1 MRRID
6 IAALTALAICA
17 QMVSCAAERGD
28 KTLLRAVPSTMSH
41 AGPETRGPIPPEF
54 SLSRPVE
61 ENEPARSPSADKPQS
76 NKRAINIKE
85 INGQQASPPLLS
97 MNLAGSSLETI
108 MRLLEDVSGAKII
121 VDPAIYGFKPM
132 PIKLSDVTWLA
143 ALELIVKGNSLTAAV
158 RGDDLFPDEMDIR
171 PSAGQGDIIT
181 ISTREKFFSTQEAR
195 LKSAEMSLNLA
206 ESRRKAIEERA
217 TAQASGMGPMMSKSH
232 RFRYADPLEA
242 LDYLEKLYVD
252 FEKDTLKTSAA
263 QGSIQYAG
271 ERAGPS
277 GTIRQKEELGL
288 AKDASTH
295 IRVRKAER
303 EEIRFSVFKPE
314 NLLTISAPARKM
326 DEIMERVLEIDARP
340 RQVHIEARIV
350 EIQRNKVKDLGIQ
363 WGGFAVRTTDLSFP
377 NTAGVYGA
385 SATPG
390 AAYGSGVSLPPQ
402 SAIDPVT
409 GQVAAAAQ
417 GLAVGVLMGDVA
429 GSLAISARL
438 FALESAGVSRTLSN
452 PKVVAVNGA
461 RAVIKSG
468 REIPY
473 QASSANSGP
482 SVQFKEAVI
491 SLTVIPL
498 IMEDNRIRL
507 KIDARKDEVDSTLSV
522 QGTPA
527 IKKKE
532 IVTTVIVENGG
543 SAALGG
549 MVEGEDSNLSNRIPG
564 LHDIPGLGWLFKN
577 DRKVDNEMELLV
589 FITPTLIEKGV
600 EN

>member
-6 IAALTALAICA
+6 IPALTAIAICA
-17 QMVSCAAERGD
+17 QMLSCAAERGD
-28 KTLLRAVPSTMSH
+28 KTLLRAIPSTMSH

-54 SLSRPVE
+54 ALSGPAEYGKAERRPTL
-61 ENEPARSPSADKPQS
+61 DKQQS
-76 NKRAINIKE
+76 KKKVINIKE
-85 INGQQASPPLLS
+85 ITGQQASPPLLS
-97 MNLAGSSLETI
+97 INLAGSSLETI

-121 VDPAIYGFKPM
+121 VDPEIYGFKPIS
-132 PIKLSDVTWLA
+132 IKLSDVTWIA

-158 RGDDLFPDEMDIR
+158 RGEDLFPDEMDIR
-171 PSAGQGDIIT
+171 PSAAHGDIIT
-181 ISTREKFFSTQEAR
+181 ISTREKFFSTQESKLKAAEIR
-195 LKSAEMSLNLA
+195 LSLA
-206 ESRRKAIEERA
+206 ENRRKTIEERA
-217 TAQASGMGPMMSKSH
+217 TAQVSGMGPMISRSH

-252 FEKDTLKTSAA
+252 FEKETIKTSAA
-263 QGSIQYAG
+263 QGSMQHAG
-271 ERAGPS
+271 EQAGPS
-277 GTIRQKEELGL
+277 GTIRPKERLGL
-288 AKDASTH
+288 AKDAFTH
-295 IRVRKAER
+295 TRARKSER

-326 DEIMERVLEIDARP
+326 DEIMERVMEIDARP

-350 EIQRNKVKDLGIQ
+350 EIQRSKVKDLGIQ
-363 WGGFAVRTTDLSFP
+363 WGGFAARTTDLTFP
-377 NTAGVYGA
+377 NSAGVYGA
-385 SATPG
+385 SSAPG
-390 AAYGSGVSLPPQ
+390 ATYGNGVSLPPQ

-429 GSLAISARL
+429 GSLAVSARL
-438 FALESAGVSRTLSN
+438 FALENAGVSRTLSN

-473 QASSANSGP
+473 QSSSANTGP

-507 KIDARKDEVDSTLSV
+507 KIDARKDEVDATLSV

-532 IVTTVIVENGG
+532 IVTTVVVENGG

-549 MVEGEDSNLSNRIPG
+549 MVEGEDSNLQNRIPG
-564 LHDIPGLGWLFKN
+564 LHDIPGLGWLFKS

-589 FITPTLIEKGV
+589 FITPTLIEKGAD
-600 EN
+600 N

>member
-1 MRRID
+1 MRRINLTT
-6 IAALTALAICA
+6 LTALAICA

-28 KTLLRAVPSTMSH
+28 KTLLRAIPSPTSH
-41 AGPETRGPIPPEF
+41 AGPERRGPIPPEF
-54 SLSRPVE
+54 ALSRPVGKSE
-61 ENEPARSPSADKPQS
+61 AERRPTADKPES
-76 NKRAINIKE
+76 KKRAINIKQ

-97 MNLAGSSLETI
+97 INLAGSSLEII

-121 VDPAIYGFKPM
+121 VDPNIYGFKPI
-132 PIKLSDVTWLA
+132 PVKLSDVTWLA
-143 ALELIVKGNSLTAAV
+143 ALELIVKANSLAATV

-181 ISTREKFFSTQEAR
+181 ISTLEKFFTTQEAR
-195 LKSAEMSLNLA
+195 LKSAEMSLNRA

-217 TAQASGMGPMMSKSH
+217 TALVSGMGPMISKSH
-232 RFRYADPLEA
+232 RFRYADPMEA

-271 ERAGPS
+271 EQTGAAGA
-277 GTIRQKEELGL
+277 IRVKEQLGL

-295 IRVRKAER
+295 TRVRKAER
-303 EEIRFSVFKPE
+303 DEIRFAVFKPE

-326 DEIMERVLEIDARP
+326 DEIMERVTQIDARP

-363 WGGFAVRTTDLSFP
+363 WGGFAARTTDMAFP

-385 SATPG
+385 SSAPG
-390 AAYGSGVSLPPQ
+390 AAYGNGVSLPPQ

-429 GSLAISARL
+429 GSMAISARL
-438 FALESAGVSRTLSN
+438 FAMESAGVSRTLSN

-473 QASSANSGP
+473 QSSSANTGT

-532 IVTTVIVENGG
+532 ITTTVIVENGG

-549 MVEGEDSNLSNRIPG
+549 MVEGEDSNLQNRIPG

-577 DRKVDNEMELLV
+577 DRKVDNELELLV
-589 FITPTLIEKGV
+589 FITPTLIEQGAG
-600 EN
+600 N